1 MATPDYHPLSIEEIA
16 VLLHEAALAHDNGN
30 GFLVNRIQIRLT
42 QGIRGMEDDPR
53 PAVDTPVAQK
63 SAIID
68 RAFMNFVERGDGNNP
83 ELTQSMARTLH
94 AIMES

>member
-1 MATPDYHPLSIEEIA
+1 
-16 VLLHEAALAHDNGN
+16 
-30 GFLVNRIQIRLT
+30 
-42 QGIRGMEDDPR
+42 MEDDPR

-83 ELTQSMARTLH
+83 ELTQAMARTLH